1 MNKSILTG
9 RLTADPELTETTSGV
24 SLCRFSIAVQRDYK
38 TDGEYKTDFFEV
50 TAWRELAETV
60 ARYSKKGDKVLV
72 EGSIQPRQYED
83 NKGAKHKTVDIIAQ
97 KVEFLTPKAIVAIR
111 ETVGQPA
118 PLTLDDLP
126 EVQSC
131 DQQYRE
137 KKAFISVVSGE
148 ELVARVNRIIEER
161 TTVPQSFFGED

>member
-97 KVEFLTPKAIVAIR
+97 KVEFLTPKAKDTTDESDRGYSGGGRSTRPSHQLQAF
-111 ETVGQPA
+111 
-118 PLTLDDLP
+118 DDDGDIP
-126 EVQSC
+126 
-131 DQQYRE
+131 
-137 KKAFISVVSGE
+137 F
-148 ELVARVNRIIEER
+148 
-161 TTVPQSFFGED
+161 

>member
-1 MNKSILTG
+1 M
-9 RLTADPELTETTSGV
+9 
-24 SLCRFSIAVQRDYK
+24 
-38 TDGEYKTDFFEV
+38 
-50 TAWRELAETV
+50 
-60 ARYSKKGDKVLV
+60 
-72 EGSIQPRQYED
+72 
-83 NKGAKHKTVDIIAQ
+83 
-97 KVEFLTPKAIVAIR
+97 AIR